1 MYAGAMGSERSL
13 IFFSPEA
20 VLAVP
25 DRVTDCEGALVIGNQ
40 DDEGRPQV
48 LCSFR
53 PGSLVREPLPASVV
67 EVTSVLVLSPAD
79 ARALARELERA
90 AEEAE
95 EV

>member
-1 MYAGAMGSERSL
+1 MPSDRVPVL
-13 IFFSPEA
+13 FSPEA
-20 VLAVP
+20 VLALS

-40 DDEGRPQV
+40 DDDGHPQV

-53 PGSLVREPLPASVV
+53 PGSLVRAPLPSAVQVTCVV
-67 EVTSVLVLSPAD
+67 VLSPAD

-95 EV
+95 ET

>member
-1 MYAGAMGSERSL
+1 MYAGAMANDRAL

-20 VLAVP
+20 VLAVR
-25 DRVTDCEGALVIGNQ
+25 DGVTDCESALVIGNK
-40 DDEGRPQV
+40 DDDGRPQV

-53 PGSLVREPLPASVV
+53 PGSLVRESPLASVV

-95 EV
+95 EE